1 MAGSEAGGSFSES
14 PLIGFHCFSSDEDDD
29 EDEDDEEEDS
39 QADNSE
45 ESEDEEKVLNMAEQF
60 LAALPDRIKESSI
73 IVFFILLLDRYC

>member
-14 PLIGFHCFSSDEDDD
+14 PLIGFHCFSSDEDD
-29 EDEDDEEEDS
+29 EDEEEEEEDS

-73 IVFFILLLDRYC
+73 IVFFILLLDLYC